1 MVAFALR
8 SEPKRAPKRGGW
20 IKARRAVG
28 SGCGL
33 LARAVGCW
41 LGLLAVG
48 SGCGLWAR
56 PCLPLYCCIN
66 IIYVPY
72 TYKHNLPIRAERGE
86 KFIVYHHSRSKHH
99 SRSINSFPA
108 ARRISV

>member
-8 SEPKRAPKRGGW
+8 SEPKKAPKRGGG

-28 SGCGL
+28 
-33 LARAVGCW
+33 CW
-41 LGLLAVG
+41 LLAVGWGSG

-66 IIYVPY
+66 IYYIHREREGEREGERENW
-72 TYKHNLPIRAERGE
+72 TSMKLGRFNLAF
-86 KFIVYHHSRSKHH
+86 K
-99 SRSINSFPA
+99 NSGY
-108 ARRISV
+108 ILCC